1 VISAK
6 IGHALD
12 PVFLKIYS
20 LFFKNKVINPNI
32 FTIAGMVFAIISSFC
47 IALGFLLFGAIFL
60 FVSGFFD
67 LMDGALA
74 RNTGNVTIFGAFL
87 DSVFDRY
94 SDLFIMFGLF
104 IFFAMQGDTLYA
116 ILTFFAS
123 IGIAIIPYA
132 KARAEAS
139 SIQCNTGIL
148 ERPERLIIL
157 FIGLL
162 FNLLP
167 YVVIVLAVLTHVTV
181 IQRIL
186 FVKKSTDPI
195 KGKFQ

>member
-1 VISAK
+1 MISAK

-12 PVFLKIYS
+12 PAFLKIYS
-20 LFFKNKVINPNI
+20 LFFKNKVINPNV
-32 FTIAGMVFAIISSFC
+32 FTIAGMVFAITSSFC
-47 IALGFLLFGAIFL
+47 IALGFLLFGGIFL
-60 FVSGFFD
+60 VVSGFFD

-74 RNTGNVTIFGAFL
+74 RNTGNVTIFGGFL

-104 IFFAMQGDTLYA
+104 IFFTMQGDILYA

-132 KARAEAS
+132 KARAEAAGLK
-139 SIQCNTGIL
+139 CNTGIL
-148 ERPERLIIL
+148 ERPERLIL
-157 FIGLL
+157 LLIGL
-162 FNLLP
+162 FVPFLLS
-167 YVVIVLAVLTHVTV
+167 YIVIILSVLTHVTV

-186 FVKKSTDPI
+186 LVKKITDP
-195 KGKFQ
+195 

>member
-1 VISAK
+1 MISAK

-20 LFFKNKVINPNI
+20 LFFKNKVINPNV

-47 IALGFLLFGAIFL
+47 IAFGFLLFGAIFL
-60 FVSGFFD
+60 LVSGFFD

-87 DSVFDRY
+87 DSVLDRY
-94 SDLFIMFGLF
+94 SDLSIMFGLF
-104 IFFAMQGDTLYA
+104 IFFAMQGDILYA

-167 YVVIVLAVLTHVTV
+167 YVVIILAVLTHATV

-186 FVKKSTDPI
+186 FIKKSTDP
-195 KGKFQ
+195 